1 MPSKKL
7 GEVLR
12 ELREAR
18 GLTQAQLA
26 ERAQV
31 ALSYVTVIEAGH
43 GQQAAP
49 PRQILD
55 RLARALGVPAK
66 RLQEPGR

>member
-1 MPSKKL
+1 VTPEKTL
-7 GEVLR
+7 GELVR

-31 ALSYVTVIEAGH
+31 ALSYVTVLEAGH
-43 GQQAAP
+43 QKNTS
-49 PRQILD
+49 RQILH
-55 RLARALGVPAK
+55 RLARALSVPAQ
-66 RLQEPGR
+66 RLLEAED